1 MACAHTS
8 VHTQWS
14 LIVLADVSIANVP
27 RAATKR
33 EPSYDVKI
41 NLLID
46 YSIWIISLHIQGD
59 VIQLS
64 DGVHDTSRRGTA
76 AQGNRACYNYNVLDT
91 FWFKKKKSD

>member
-1 MACAHTS
+1 MMACAHTS

-27 RAATKR
+27 RATTKR

-46 YSIWIISLHIQGD
+46 YSI
-59 VIQLS
+59 
-64 DGVHDTSRRGTA
+64 
-76 AQGNRACYNYNVLDT
+76 
-91 FWFKKKKSD
+91 